1 MIVQTGCPEVLN
13 RGAKIIFIEKRRSFP
28 ASYEQGRHAA
38 LARSL
43 SRTRNVFLTKMDTLR
58 RQRTAGAARLNCHM
72 PDTNILCSRS
82 RLGRAARLNCHMPDT
97 NILCSRSRLGRA
109 ARLNC
114 HMPDANILCSR
125 SRLGRAA
132 CLNCH
137 MPDTNILCFR
147 NRLGRAARLN
157 CHMPDTNIL
166 CSRSRLGRA
175 ARLNCHM
182 PDENILCSRSRL
194 GRAARLNCH
203 VPGAKIIFIEINI
216 KNVLDGPDGAC
227 YIYVVEKQAEP
238 RSHPGAIGR
247 PGVHR
252 YVLIRY
258 SMTRW
263 LCAAWFFS
271 C

>member
-72 PDTNILCSRS
+72 PDTNILC
-82 RLGRAARLNCHMPDT
+82 C
-97 NILCSRSRLGRA
+97 
-109 ARLNC
+109 
-114 HMPDANILCSR
+114 
-125 SRLGRAA
+125 
-132 CLNCH
+132 
-137 MPDTNILCFR
+137 R

-166 CSRSRLGRA
+166 CFRSRLGRA

-182 PDENILCSRSRL
+182 P
-194 GRAARLNCH
+194 
-203 VPGAKIIFIEINI
+203 GAKIISIEINI
-216 KNVLDGPDGAC
+216 KMCLTDLMGHAIFMWLKN
-227 YIYVVEKQAEP
+227 KQ
-238 RSHPGAIGR
+238 SHALTPAQLGDRAFIDMYLLGI
-247 PGVHR
+247 
-252 YVLIRY
+252 L
-258 SMTRW
+258 
-263 LCAAWFFS
+263 
-271 C
+271 

>member
-82 RLGRAARLNCHMPDT
+82 RLGRAAC
-97 NILCSRSRLGRA
+97 
-109 ARLNC
+109 LNC
-114 HMPDANILCSR
+114 HMPDA
-125 SRLGRAA
+125 
-132 CLNCH
+132 
-137 MPDTNILCFR
+137 
-147 NRLGRAARLN
+147 
-157 CHMPDTNIL
+157 
-166 CSRSRLGRA
+166 
-175 ARLNCHM
+175 
-182 PDENILCSRSRL
+182 NILCSRSRL

-263 LCAAWFFS
+263 LCAAWSFFL
-271 C
+271 

>member
-82 RLGRAARLNCHMPDT
+82 RLGRAAC
-97 NILCSRSRLGRA
+97 
-109 ARLNC
+109 
-114 HMPDANILCSR
+114 
-125 SRLGRAA
+125 
-132 CLNCH
+132 
-137 MPDTNILCFR
+137 
-147 NRLGRAARLN
+147 
-157 CHMPDTNIL
+157 
-166 CSRSRLGRA
+166 
-175 ARLNCHM
+175 
-182 PDENILCSRSRL
+182 
-194 GRAARLNCH
+194 LNCH